1 METMKAVV
9 YRRKS
14 KTDRL
19 CYCDV
24 QVPRPKTGEVLV
36 KIYATSINAADYRS
50 LKMGV
55 IPKRGIFGADV
66 AGEVVAIGDGTSGF
80 KIGDAVIAELADS
93 GFGGFAQFVAVHE
106 KLLIHKPAGL
116 SFESCA
122 AFPLAAITAL
132 QAIRKSGDIQHG
144 HDVLIVGSGGGVG
157 TFAVQLAKYFG
168 ASVTAVCSGQNV
180 VQAKALGAQRVID
193 YSQEDFSDD
202 KQRYDRILA
211 INGSHL
217 LTTYKRL
224 LKSNGAC
231 VMVGGSLSQIMKFLI
246 LGRFMSLGSRKLLS
260 VSAKSNPDDLRFL
273 AGLMNEG
280 HIKPVIEKTYPL
292 LQTAEA
298 MRYVGLGHA
307 RGKVVIKIDSDS

>member
-14 KTDRL
+14 KPERL

-24 QVPRPKTGEVLV
+24 PLPRPQTGEVLV
-36 KIYATSINAADYRS
+36 KIYATSINGADYRS
-50 LKMGV
+50 LNMGI
-55 IPKRGIFGADV
+55 IPKNGVFGADV
-66 AGEVVAIGDGTSGF
+66 AGEVVAVGDSVSGF

-157 TFAVQLAKYFG
+157 TFAVQLAKYYG
-168 ASVTAVCSGQNV
+168 ASVTAVCSAQNV
-180 VQAKALGAQRVID
+180 AQAKVLGAHRVID
-193 YSQEDFSDD
+193 YSQEDISDN

-211 INGSHL
+211 INGSHP

-260 VSAKSNPDDLRFL
+260 VSAKSNPEDLHYL
-273 AGLMNEG
+273 AGLINEG

-292 LQTAEA
+292 SQTAEA

-307 RGKVVIKIDSDS
+307 RGKVVITIAGE